1 MLFVEKWLISITR
14 HNWHGFCITIHI
26 KIEESK
32 MSKANMQSAIKKLSI
47 GMLII
52 GSLSLSSCANTAQE
66 KNNNQSKQRTIVSYL
81 A

>member
-1 MLFVEKWLISITR
+1 
-14 HNWHGFCITIHI
+14 
-26 KIEESK
+26 

-52 GSLSLSSCANTAQE
+52 ASLSLTSCANTAQK
-66 KNNNQSKQRTIVSYL
+66 KNTNQSKQRTIVSYL